1 MHRPTR
7 SIPAVTESASGLLSA
22 QLDEASGI
30 LRCALCH
37 ATLAVVTPG
46 AVIVEGYERGADGV
60 WRMLP
65 SKAAA
70 RSGDGRPL
78 PGHAQFTFA
87 EAGDIIE
94 CGGPDGRGCA
104 VQALDADVFGPIAG
118 ELPPATT
125 T

>member
-1 MHRPTR
+1 MND
-7 SIPAVTESASGLLSA
+7 AASRLLSA
-22 QLDEASGI
+22 ELDEASGL
-30 LRCALCH
+30 LRCTVCH

-46 AVIVEGYERGADGV
+46 AVIVEGYERGDDGV

-65 SKAAA
+65 SKAAVKSGEE
-70 RSGDGRPL
+70 RSL
-78 PGHAQFTFA
+78 PEHTQFTFA

-104 VQALDADVFGPIAG
+104 MQVLDADVFGPIAG

-125 T
+125 P

>member
-1 MHRPTR
+1 M
-7 SIPAVTESASGLLSA
+7 TESASSLLSA
-22 QLDEASGI
+22 QIDEASGI

-46 AVIVEGYERGADGV
+46 AVIVEGYDKGADGV
-60 WRMLP
+60 WRMVP
-65 SKAAA
+65 NKAAVKA
-70 RSGDGRPL
+70 GKPDRRPD
-78 PGHAQFTFA
+78 HAQFRAA

-104 VQALDADVFGPIAG
+104 MQALDADVFGPIAG